1 MDKKIRL
8 MVGPTAIPVR
18 VLNAMNREVISHRSP
33 AYTEIQKNVEDG
45 LKKIFQTKNDVL
57 ILTNSGSGAMEAAIQ
72 NCFSPK
78 DKVVVPIIGHFS
90 ERFAKISELYG
101 LDVTRV
107 PFRLGE
113 TTDVNRLMERV
124 DKSTKGVLVVHN
136 ESSTGVTNDINK
148 IGNALKDLDALL
160 IVDSVSGLG
169 GLEFKM
175 DEWNVDIALTS
186 SQKAL
191 MAPPGVALMG
201 VSQKAY
207 TAMES
212 STFPKFYLD
221 LKKARDINVTHQTP
235 WTPAIYTIFA
245 IEESLKMMFEEGLEN
260 IYLRHIENTK
270 LLIDGVKRLGLK
282 LLVEDENY
290 ASPTLTAICTE
301 GKSKQIVAGLAK
313 EGIIIA
319 GGVEPLANDIIR
331 VGTMGYV
338 SKYDINAFLIALEV
352 VLNN

>member
-1 MDKKIRL
+1 MES
-8 MVGPTAIPVR
+8 VG
-18 VLNAMNREVISHRSP
+18 
-33 AYTEIQKNVEDG
+33 
-45 LKKIFQTKNDVL
+45 
-57 ILTNSGSGAMEAAIQ
+57 
-72 NCFSPK
+72 
-78 DKVVVPIIGHFS
+78 
-90 ERFAKISELYG
+90 
-101 LDVTRV
+101 
-107 PFRLGE
+107 
-113 TTDVNRLMERV
+113 
-124 DKSTKGVLVVHN
+124 KSTKGVLVVHN

-148 IGNALKDLDALL
+148 IGNALKDLDTLL

-221 LKKARDINVTHQTP
+221 LRKARDINVTHQTP

-245 IEESLKMMFEEGLEN
+245 IEEALKMMFEEGLEN
-260 IYLRHIENTK
+260 IYLRHIENTRI
-270 LLIDGVKRLGLK
+270 LIDGVKKLGLK
-282 LLVEDENY
+282 LLVEDEKF

-301 GKSKQIVAGLAK
+301 GKSKKIVAGLAK

-338 SKYDINAFLIALEV
+338 SKNDIYAFLIALEIV
-352 VLNN
+352 MDELSSYSSI